1 MKNFF
6 YLTIASI
13 LIMSCNSN
21 NKEQFTINGEF
32 ENGRGKKIYFA
43 ELTPNKIKIIDSTM
57 IEGNNKFSFIGNSP
71 DQRFYLI
78 KTDEQNYITLI
89 LKNSDRVNIKA
100 NIKNFANSYT
110 VDGSYDSKLVQ
121 EIHYNLKNTISEL
134 DKIAKQFR
142 DSIGTK
148 NFNTTK
154 QLLREKAIDLKN
166 KHKEFSIDII
176 YNNPESIAMLTSLY
190 QQIAPRSNLFDP
202 SKDLKYFE
210 KVDSSLLANF
220 QDSEITKAF
229 HKQVI
234 EIKRRVKD
242 KLANESRL
250 SVGMIAPDIAL
261 PSTKGDTILLS
272 SLIGKYVLLDFWASW
287 CRPCRI
293 ENPNLVKN
301 YEIYNSKGFEIY
313 QVSLD
318 KKEKSW
324 KNAIEKDSL
333 NWINVSDLQYWNSA
347 AAKLYNI
354 QSIPTNFLIDKK
366 GVIIAKNL
374 RGDALEVKL
383 SELFN

>member
-6 YLTIASI
+6 YFIIAVI
-13 LIMSCNSN
+13 LITACKSN
-21 NKEQFTINGEF
+21 NQEQFTINGEF
-32 ENGRGKKIYFA
+32 ENGRGVKIYLA
-43 ELTPNKIKIIDSTM
+43 ELNPNKIEIIDST
-57 IEGNNKFSFIGNSP
+57 IVEGNNKFSFTGVSASP
-71 DQRFYLI
+71 RFYLI
-78 KTDEQNYITLI
+78 KTNERDYITLI
-89 LKNSDRVNIKA
+89 LKNKDQVNVKA
-100 NIKNFANSYT
+100 DINDLANSYNIE
-110 VDGSYDSKLVQ
+110 GSFDSKLVQ

-154 QLLREKAIDLKN
+154 QLLRKKAIDLKN

-234 EIKRRVKD
+234 DIKRRVKD
-242 KLANESRL
+242 KLATESRL

-261 PSTKGDTILLS
+261 PSTNGDTIYLS
-272 SLIGKYVLLDFWASW
+272 SLAKKYVLLDFWASW
-287 CRPCRI
+287 CSPCRI
-293 ENPNLVKN
+293 ENPNLAKI
-301 YEIYNSKGFEIY
+301 YKKYNSKGFEIY

-347 AAKLYNI
+347 AAKIYNI

>member
-6 YLTIASI
+6 YFIIAVI
-13 LIMSCNSN
+13 LITACKSN
-21 NKEQFTINGEF
+21 NQEQFTINGEF
-32 ENGRGKKIYFA
+32 ENGRGVKIYLA
-43 ELTPNKIKIIDSTM
+43 ELNPNKIEIIDST
-57 IEGNNKFSFIGNSP
+57 IVEGNNKFSFTGVSASP
-71 DQRFYLI
+71 RFYLI
-78 KTDEQNYITLI
+78 KTNERDYITLI
-89 LKNSDRVNIKA
+89 LKNKDQVNVKA
-100 NIKNFANSYT
+100 DINDLANSYNIE
-110 VDGSYDSKLVQ
+110 GSFDSKLVQ

-154 QLLREKAIDLKN
+154 QLLRKKAIDLKN

-202 SKDLKYFE
+202 NKDLKYFE

-234 EIKRRVKD
+234 DIKRRVKD
-242 KLANESRL
+242 KLATESRL

-261 PSTKGDTILLS
+261 PSTNGDTIYLS
-272 SLIGKYVLLDFWASW
+272 SLAKKYVLLDFWASW
-287 CRPCRI
+287 CSPCRI
-293 ENPNLVKN
+293 ENPNLAKI
-301 YEIYNSKGFEIY
+301 YKKYNSKGFEIY

-347 AAKLYNI
+347 AAKIYNI